1 MAVTIDGTN
10 GVSGPINVTTDSVKL
25 DGNYPVGTNNVAL
38 GDQALDDGSLTGG
51 NNTAVGHA
59 ALTANTTGVANS
71 AFGMTSLKSNT
82 TGDNNTA
89 IGFEALLDNTTGALN
104 VAVGLGALHENTT
117 ASNNTSVGTNSLYS
131 NTTGASNVA
140 MGRDALLSNTTGNQN
155 TAIGLNSGYNNT
167 ASYNTF
173 LGENSGYY
181 VTSGQ
186 KNTILGRFNGNQGG
200 LNITTSSNYI
210 VLSDG
215 DGNPRGY
222 FDSNGAFAVD
232 HSTGYAN
239 TLSVVNR
246 DSSNDIYGQFIY
258 FETDKNSVYS
268 TFLRCRGGSTYRC
281 YIRSTGNLEN
291 INNSY
296 GGISDQKL
304 KENIADASS
313 QWDDIKALRIRKY
326 SFINEESETPTQ
338 LGVIAQELE
347 QSGMSGL
354 VSEAPDLD
362 PDTDADLGTTTKSV
376 KYSVLYMK
384 AVKALQ
390 EAMDRI
396 ETLESKV
403 ATLEANNV

>member
-25 DGNYPVGTNNVAL
+25 DGNYPTGTNNVAL
-38 GDQALDDGSLTGG
+38 GDGALDDGSLSGG
-51 NNTAVGHA
+51 FNTAVGHGSMTANTSGQENA
-59 ALTANTTGVANS
+59 AFGQASLDANTTGS
-71 AFGMTSLKSNT
+71 S
-82 TGDNNTA
+82 NTA
-89 IGFEALLDNTTGALN
+89 IGSEALTI
-104 VAVGLGALHENTT
+104 NTT
-117 ASNNTSVGTNSLYS
+117 ASNNTAVGRRSLRVTTTGSDNIAVGSSALLANTTGTNNVVIGTEAGAA
-131 NTTGASNVA
+131 NTTSSENTYVGRYAGLNATGASNTFF
-140 MGRDALLSNTTGNQN
+140 GRG
-155 TAIGLNSGYNNT
+155 SGST
-167 ASYNTF
+167 
-173 LGENSGYY
+173 
-181 VTSGQ
+181 VTSGS
-186 KNTILGRFNGNQGG
+186 KNTILGRYNGNQGG
-200 LNITTSSNYI
+200 LDIRTLSNYI

-215 DGNPRGY
+215 AGNPRGW
-222 FDSNGAFAVD
+222 FDTNGAFAID
-232 HSTGYAN
+232 HNVGYAN

-304 KENIADASS
+304 KENIADAPS
-313 QWDDIKALRIRKY
+313 QWDDIKALQIRKY
-326 SFINEESETPTQ
+326 SFIDEQSDTPTQ

-347 QSGMSGL
+347 ASGMSGL

-396 ETLESKV
+396 EALEAKV
-403 ATLEANNV
+403 ATLEGN